1 MPRGIPVGTLAI
13 GEAGAK
19 NAGILA
25 AQIVGNH
32 NEVVRQKVL
41 EFRLEQ
47 TQSVLNNPN
56 PEK

>member
-1 MPRGIPVGTLAI
+1 MGTLAI

-32 NEVVRQKVL
+32 NEKVRQKVL